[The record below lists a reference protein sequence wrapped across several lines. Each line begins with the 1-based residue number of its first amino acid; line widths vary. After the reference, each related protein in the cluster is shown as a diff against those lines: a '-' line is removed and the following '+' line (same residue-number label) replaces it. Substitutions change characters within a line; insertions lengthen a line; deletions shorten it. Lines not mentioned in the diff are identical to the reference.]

1 MWNKQKGPTNMNKK
15 PEEEKG
21 KKKKKEVVTDGMTIS
36 KLKVRL
42 TFQEELLGTANADLN
57 IHAKFIASKGPD
69 AQTLKEEIEALGE
82 NAVVEK
88 TMTVFARNADG
99 GPTLWDYQ
107 IKGFFKDACGMLSR
121 AKGSKSG
128 ALTAYKKIIDGLVF
142 VFPRGLSLIMPEGGE
157 IGLDTALT
165 VDGKKV
171 DIGHCQR
178 PLRAQTALGERIA
191 LAHSE
196 TVPIGTTVEFE
207 IRAMEL
213 AASKVTIDDCIKEW
227 LDYGALRG
235 LGQWRNSGKGRYSY
249 IILP

>member
-1 MWNKQKGPTNMNKK
+1 MT
-15 PEEEKG
+15 
-21 KKKKKEVVTDGMTIS
+21 KKEAKKTAPEATGMTIS
-36 KLKVRL
+36 TLKVRL
-42 TFQEELLGTANADLN
+42 TFTEELLGTASSDPE
-57 IHAKFIASKGPD
+57 IHATFIASKGPD
-69 AQTLKEEIEALGE
+69 AKTLKEEIEALGE

-88 TMTVFARNADG
+88 TMTVFARNAAG

-107 IKGFFKDACGMLSR
+107 IKGFFKDACGLLAR

-142 VFPRGLSLIMPEGGE
+142 VFPRGLSLILPEGGE
-157 IGLDTALT
+157 IGLDTTLT

-171 DIGHCQR
+171 VIGQCHR
-178 PLRAQTALGERIA
+178 PLRAQTAQGERIA

-213 AASKVTIDDCIKEW
+213 AASKVTIDECIKEW
-227 LDYGALRG
+227 LDYGILRG
-235 LGQWRNSGKGRYSY
+235 LGQWRSSGKGRYKWEK
-249 IILP
+249 LD